1 MLHYAHSFCPLRNPS
16 FKACCLSLTAASIP
30 RLPRRRWR
38 MAFLLAFGVVIGF
51 FDRINVAVSR
61 DALHASFGTSLIAFG
76 YLSSAYSWTYGLMQ
90 MPAGMLLDRF
100 GIRRV
105 GRISTFLWSI
115 ASFAASISPGLGVFF
130 GARFLLG
137 VAEAPVFPG
146 NAKALGYWFPQH
158 ERSLAISITDAAA
171 KFAPAIGVPFLGVLL
186 LHFGWRATFAVTGL
200 LSLLYFALFYVWYRD
215 PGEDAR
221 LSSEELQYIR
231 DGGGQAKDQAP
242 QRSGTFA
249 HDVSRLVYLLAQPK
263 VLGLALGW
271 GAYNYSFFL
280 MLNWLPS
287 YLSLAHHMDLLHS
300 SFYTAAPWLFATA
313 TDIVVGGWLVN
324 LLIQRGWNANRV
336 RRSVLIVGTA
346 FGLAVFGAAHPGS
359 PAAALVW
366 ISLALGGLAAAAPV
380 AWTVPSLI
388 APQNSVAALASI
400 ANMSGQ
406 FAAISAPIITGYI
419 VSATHSFHSAFLTAA
434 VILLI
439 GITGYAF
446 LLGRIEPIPEPG

>member
-1 MLHYAHSFCPLRNPS
+1 
-16 FKACCLSLTAASIP
+16 
-30 RLPRRRWR
+30 
-38 MAFLLAFGVVIGF
+38 MAFLLGFGVVIGF
-51 FDRINVAVSR
+51 FDRINVAVSQE
-61 DALHASFGTSLIAFG
+61 ALHVSFGTSLIAFG
-76 YLSSAYSWTYGLMQ
+76 YLSSAFSWTYGLMQ

-115 ASFAASISPGLGVFF
+115 ASFAAAISPGLSVFF

-146 NAKALGYWFPQH
+146 NAKALGYWFPRH

-186 LHFGWRATFAVTGL
+186 LHFGWRMTFAATGI
-200 LSLLYFALFYVWYRD
+200 LSLLYFALFYLYYRN
-215 PGEDAR
+215 PSEDTQ
-221 LSSEELQYIR
+221 LSPEEFQYIR
-231 DGGGQAKDQAP
+231 DGGGQAEDQT
-242 QRSGTFA
+242 QGQSGTFA
-249 HDVSRLVYLLAQPK
+249 NDVDRLVYLLGQPK
-263 VLGLALGW
+263 VIGLALGW

-287 YLSLAHHMDLLHS
+287 YLSIAHHMDLLHS

-313 TDIVVGGWLVN
+313 TDIAVGGWLVDF
-324 LLIQRGWNANRV
+324 LIQRGWNANRV
-336 RRSVLIVGTA
+336 RQSVLIVGTG
-346 FGLAVFGAAHPGS
+346 FGLAVFGAAHPSS
-359 PAAALVW
+359 PVAALAW

-388 APQNSVAALASI
+388 APRNSVGTLASI

-419 VSATHSFHSAFLTAA
+419 VSATHSFDSAFITAA
-434 VILLI
+434 VILFV
-439 GITGYAF
+439 GITGYAL
-446 LLGRIEPIPEPG
+446 LLGRIEPVPEPG